1 MNKILFHLN
10 CLEHGGAER
19 VVSNLANQ
27 FAREGYEVIVVT
39 EWEGEEEYQLD
50 ERVKRVHVGLKESD
64 EKRSRISKA
73 FRRFFYLRKYILQEK
88 PDITLAFAQ
97 KAIYRALGATLF
109 TKEKVIIAVRT
120 DPVGHY
126 DQLVDK
132 IMIPILFPH
141 AAGAVFQTEG
151 QRDFFPKYIQE
162 KSTIILNP
170 LHDKYIEAKLPES
183 RVKTVVHS
191 GRIVD
196 FKNQDML
203 IRAFAKVHEKHPE
216 YDLKIYG
223 GDSFDG
229 TMQVLLKAIKEC
241 NAADYVKLM
250 GNSDNLDK
258 ELANGAL
265 YAFSSDWEGL
275 PNALLEAMALGL
287 PVVATDCPC
296 GGPRTVIQNEVNG
309 LLVPIKNPKALE
321 DGINRL
327 IENPEFA
334 EALGREAKKICE
346 QLNGPAIIEQW
357 RKYIE
362 KTIEKE

>member
-27 FAREGYEVIVVT
+27 FAREGYEVIVAT

-73 FRRFFYLRKYILQEK
+73 LRRVVYLRKCILQER
-88 PDITLAFAQ
+88 PDVTVAFAR
-97 KAIYRALGATLF
+97 KAIYRALEATLF

-120 DPVGHY
+120 NPVGIY
-126 DQLVDK
+126 DGLMGK
-132 IMIPILFPH
+132 ILIPVLFPR
-141 AAGAVFQTEG
+141 ASGAVFQTVD
-151 QRDFFPKYIQE
+151 QRDFFPKCVRE
-162 KSTIILNP
+162 KAVIIWNP
-170 LHDKYIEAKLPES
+170 VHDKYINTTMPDK
-183 RVKTVVHS
+183 RCKTVVHS

-203 IRAFAKVHEKHPE
+203 IRAFLKVHEKHPE
-216 YDLKIYG
+216 YDLKLYG
-223 GDSFDG
+223 GNSFDG
-229 TMQVLLKAIKEC
+229 TWEILENTIKEN
-241 NAADYVKLM
+241 NAQDYVRLM
-250 GNSDNLDK
+250 GNSQTLEKDLID
-258 ELANGAL
+258 GAL
-265 YAFSSDWEGL
+265 FAFSSELEGL

>member
-1 MNKILFHLN
+1 MNKVLFHLN
-10 CLEHGGAER
+10 CLERGGAER

-27 FAREGYEVIVVT
+27 FAREGYEVIVAT
-39 EWEGEEEYQLD
+39 EWEGEDEYSLD

-64 EKRSRISKA
+64 EKRSRLSKA
-73 FRRFFYLRKYILQEK
+73 VRRFVYLRQFILKEK
-88 PDITLAFAQ
+88 PDVTVAFAY
-97 KAIYRALGATLF
+97 KAIYRALAATLF

-126 DQLVDK
+126 DRIYDK
-132 IMIPILFPH
+132 VLIPVLYPH

-151 QRDFFPKYIQE
+151 QRDFFPSYIRE

-170 LHDKYIEAKLPES
+170 LHEKYIEAGQAEH
-183 RVKTVVHS
+183 RDKTVVHS
-191 GRIVD
+191 GRVVD

-203 IRAFAKVHEKHPE
+203 IRAFVKVHEKHPE

-223 GDSFDG
+223 GDSYDG
-229 TMQVLLKAIKEC
+229 TWQILENTIREHQAQ
-241 NAADYVKLM
+241 DYVTLM
-250 GNSDNLDK
+250 GSCDTLEK
-258 ELANGAL
+258 ELVKGAL

-309 LLVPIKNPKALE
+309 LLIPIKDPVALE
-321 DGINRL
+321 NAMNRL
-327 IENPEFA
+327 IEDRELA
-334 EALGREAKKICE
+334 ERLGKEAKKISG
-346 QLNGPAIIEQW
+346 QLNASAITKKWEN
-357 RKYIE
+357 YI
-362 KTIEKE
+362 KQITEKE